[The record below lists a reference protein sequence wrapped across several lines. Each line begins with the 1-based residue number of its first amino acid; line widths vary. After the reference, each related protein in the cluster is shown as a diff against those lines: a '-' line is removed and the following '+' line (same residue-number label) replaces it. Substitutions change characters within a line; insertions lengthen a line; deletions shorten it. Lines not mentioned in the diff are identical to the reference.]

1 MLEKNCL
8 LEDLVQTFVKDT
20 FLQLFME
27 TNKILT
33 NLSRSDV
40 ENQNLFIARRLPRRR
55 KYSWRRK
62 AFP

>member
-40 ENQNLFIARRLPRRR
+40 ENQNLFIARRLPRRC
-55 KYSWRRK
+55 KYS
-62 AFP
+62 

>member
-55 KYSWRRK
+55 KYS
-62 AFP
+62 